1 MTLLYYKLYSISKF
15 KKIDDINQTKYQ
27 RLFLVLDITF
37 ITDFSSQPGNANE
50 ILENESKMSTV
61 EKNNLMLD
69 SCQGQLLN
77 LWPKSQAEG

>member
-50 ILENESKMSTV
+50 ILKNEPKMSAI
-61 EKNNLMLD
+61 EK
-69 SCQGQLLN
+69 
-77 LWPKSQAEG
+77 KI